1 MDIREELKNMLRA
14 LHAMSPAYN
23 GIIQM
28 LFLLPQKAAWL
39 INMYPEFMKYENEL
53 LELFSLSYDENGFLR
68 AYKSYGNNLGNYLAN
83 TFHTL
88 FKMLMEINMRKRLLE
103 LAGVSEDEFKGFDPL
118 RAWIEVSLKYLAEVD
133 KGALRLLDMA
143 IIKLSGK
150 GPNGCV
156 ELSEKEVAKL
166 ININVKDLWALVKKL
181 EKFYLLFRDKYY
193 YSNKIRISNTPL
205 LLDAYQ
211 DLRAR
216 LREML
221 G

>member
-1 MDIREELKNMLRA
+1 MISRD
-14 LHAMSPAYN
+14 
-23 GIIQM
+23 
-28 LFLLPQKAAWL
+28 
-39 INMYPEFMKYENEL
+39 
-53 LELFSLSYDENGFLR
+53 LFSTRSVLILDHMIFSISLDLLLYSFPVDSGMISVFVFDALDIMTHGFVGFLR
-68 AYKSYGNNLGNYLAN
+68 TYKSYGHNLGNYLAN

-88 FKMLMEINMRKRLLE
+88 FKMLMDINLRKRLLE
-103 LAGVSEDEFKGFDPL
+103 LAGVSENEFKKFDPL

-166 ININVKDLWALVKKL
+166 ININVKDLWALVEKL

-193 YSNKIRISNTPL
+193 YSNKISVYLTL
-205 LLDAYQ
+205 LSC
-211 DLRAR
+211 
-216 LREML
+216 
-221 G
+221 